1 MLKKRT
7 YIIIGIVFLVAMIL
21 NVINV
26 VYYKSGSMEVFWKG
40 TMQAIFAALFY
51 LGIAFMY
58 SKRKVSKENSPSI

>member
-40 TMQAIFAALFY
+40 TFRAILTAVFY
-51 LGIAFMY
+51 LGIAYFY
-58 SKRKVSKENSPSI
+58 RDKNSNSEQTT